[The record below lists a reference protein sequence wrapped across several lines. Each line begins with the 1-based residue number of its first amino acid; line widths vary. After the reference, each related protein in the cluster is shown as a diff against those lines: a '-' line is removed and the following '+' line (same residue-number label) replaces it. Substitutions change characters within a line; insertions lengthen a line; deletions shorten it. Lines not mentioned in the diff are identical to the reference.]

1 MASQAGKRTIKLT
14 ERGSQFSE
22 LLLGQSQNTN
32 NSSQSTQSSSSNR
45 RSTQSRRSTNR
56 SSSNL
61 SSAHP
66 SRHQGSSVVPETPR
80 RDGNIHRSGTSIE
93 RELDE
98 ILANAN
104 PDDNP
109 DDDEYVDDNDA
120 NDHASDDHAEDV
132 DGAEPESEDSDVPNN
147 ISIFDALRW

>member
-14 ERGSQFSE
+14 ERGSQFSK
-22 LLLGQSQNTN
+22 LLLA
-32 NSSQSTQSSSSNR
+32 R
-45 RSTQSRRSTNR
+45 VRKAP
-56 SSSNL
+56 L
-61 SSAHP
+61 
-66 SRHQGSSVVPETPR
+66 TPR
-80 RDGNIHRSGTSIE
+80 RDGNVHRSRTSIE

-147 ISIFDALRW
+147 LSIFDAPRW